1 MSSFYGTG
9 WSFPPAFDNT
19 LGHVDMTSDAA
30 DIQRSLQILL
40 STRPGERIMQPT
52 FGCNLEELLFEP
64 LTTTL
69 KTYMKQIIETAIL
82 YHEPRIKLNN
92 IDLSESQDLEGL
104 VLIKIDY
111 TVRSNNSRFNF
122 VYPYYKN
129 EKTG

>member
-19 LGHVDMTSDAA
+19 LGQVDMTSDVT

-92 IDLSESQDLEGL
+92 VDLSESQDLEGL

-111 TVRSNNSRFNF
+111 IVRSNNSRFNF

>member
-1 MSSFYGTG
+1 MSSFFGTG
-9 WSFPPAFDNT
+9 WGFPPDFDQT
-19 LGHVDMTSDAA
+19 LGGVDMANDMA
-30 DIQRSLQILL
+30 DIQQSLQILL

-52 FGCNLEELLFEP
+52 YGCNLEELLFEP

-69 KTYMKQIIETAIL
+69 RTYMKQIIETAIL

-92 IDLSESQDLEGL
+92 VDLSESQELEGL
-104 VLIKIDY
+104 VLIRIDY